1 MSDLEKIRM
10 IPLGGLGEIGMN
22 AMIIAYGRDAIMVDC
37 GVLFPDPEMHG
48 IDLVIPD
55 FSLLKSLDLTLHGY
69 VITHGHEDHIG
80 ALPYA
85 LAVMDA
91 PIFAS
96 RFTCGLIQHKL
107 GEWGMKFS
115 LELVRPRQTMTLG
128 PLELE
133 FLSVTHSIPDGL
145 AIAITTPIG
154 TVIHTGDFK
163 IDHRPVGNERTD
175 LARFGEL
182 GDRGVI
188 ALMSDSTNS
197 EIEGVSQSEASIAE
211 GLEQAMRDA
220 KGRIFIASFASHV
233 YRMQTII
240 EISERLGRKIVL
252 NGRSMVNNARIAREL
267 GVLKV
272 RDDMFVPLE
281 NAKDCDP
288 STLTILTTGSQAEPT
303 SALVKL
309 ANGESHHL
317 SIAEGDLVILSSRSI
332 PGNERPITRAIDGLI
347 RRGAE
352 VLYWQV
358 ARVHTSGHAHKEEQ
372 RLMINL
378 VRPRFFIPIHGELH
392 HLKAHA
398 HTARACQVESER
410 VFTIE
415 DGQSLELAQGDD
427 GEVHARLGERYL
439 ARKIFVDG
447 KGIGDVGDVVLRDRA
462 QLAHAGM
469 VICVVTIDQ
478 TTGDV
483 TQGPDLLTKGI
494 FGDAE
499 HPTLFDEAKQW
510 VRKAL
515 DEHTAEAR
523 RDRVA
528 MEDSIRT
535 ALRRFFRR
543 ELERKPVVLP
553 LVLTV

>member
-1 MSDLEKIRM
+1 MIRL

-22 AMIIAYGRDAIMVDC
+22 AMIVAYENDAIMIDC

-55 FSLLKSLDLTLHGY
+55 FSVLKSLKLKLHGY

-85 LAVMDA
+85 LQVQDA

-107 GEWGMKFS
+107 GEWGLTYA

-128 PLELE
+128 PFELE

-145 AIAITTPIG
+145 AIAIGTPLG

-163 IDHRPVGNERTD
+163 IDHRPVGGETTD

-182 GDRGVI
+182 GDRGVL
-188 ALMSDSTNS
+188 ALLSDSTNA
-197 EIEGVSQSEASIAE
+197 EIEGVSQSEAAIAD

-220 KGRIFIASFASHV
+220 QGRIFIASFASHV

-240 EISERLGRKIVL
+240 DLSQKLGRKIVL
-252 NGRSMVNNARIAREL
+252 NGRSMVNNCRIARDL

-272 RDDMFVPLE
+272 SDDMFVPLE
-281 NAKDCDP
+281 QAKERDP
-288 STLTILTTGSQAEPT
+288 KTLTILTTGSQAEPT
-303 SALVKL
+303 SAIAKL
-309 ANGESHHL
+309 AFGEGQHL
-317 SIAEGDLVILSSRSI
+317 SVNDGDLVIFSSRSI
-332 PGNERPITRAIDGLI
+332 PGNERAITKAIDGLT

-358 ARVHTSGHAHKEEQ
+358 AKVHTSGHAHKEEQ

-378 VRPRFFIPIHGELH
+378 CKPRFFVPIHGELH
-392 HLKAHA
+392 HLKSHA
-398 HTARACQVESER
+398 RTAAACRVDAER

-415 DGQSLELAQGDD
+415 DGQSLELQRGDD
-427 GEVHARLGERYL
+427 GEVHARLGERHV

-447 KGIGDVGDVVLRDRA
+447 KGIGDVGEAVIRDRA

-478 TTGDV
+478 TTGDI

-499 HPTLFDEAKQW
+499 HPTLFEEAKQW
-510 VRKAL
+510 VRKGL
-515 DEHTAEAR
+515 EEHTAEAR
-523 RDRVA
+523 CDRPA
-528 MEDSIRT
+528 MEESIR
-535 ALRRFFRR
+535 ASLRRFFRK

-553 LVLTV
+553 LVLNV

>member
-1 MSDLEKIRM
+1 MIRL

-22 AMIIAYGRDAIMVDC
+22 AMIVAYENDAIMIDC

-55 FSLLKSLDLTLHGY
+55 FSVLKSLKLKLHGY

-85 LAVMDA
+85 LQVQDA

-107 GEWGMKFS
+107 GEWGLTYA

-128 PLELE
+128 PFELE

-145 AIAITTPIG
+145 AIAIGTPLG

-163 IDHRPVGNERTD
+163 IDHRPVGGETTD

-182 GDRGVI
+182 GDRGVL
-188 ALMSDSTNS
+188 ALLSDSTNA
-197 EIEGVSQSEASIAE
+197 EIEGVSQSEAAIAD

-220 KGRIFIASFASHV
+220 QGRIFIASFASHV

-240 EISERLGRKIVL
+240 DLSQKLGRKIVL
-252 NGRSMVNNARIAREL
+252 NGRSMVNNCRIARDL

-272 RDDMFVPLE
+272 SDDMFVPLE
-281 NAKDCDP
+281 QAKERDP
-288 STLTILTTGSQAEPT
+288 KTLTILTTGSQAEPT
-303 SALVKL
+303 SAIAKL
-309 ANGESHHL
+309 AFGEGQHL
-317 SIAEGDLVILSSRSI
+317 SVSDGDLVIFSSRSI
-332 PGNERPITRAIDGLI
+332 PGNERAITKAIDGLT

-358 ARVHTSGHAHKEEQ
+358 AKVHTSGHAHKEEQ

-378 VRPRFFIPIHGELH
+378 CKPRFFVPIHGELH
-392 HLKAHA
+392 HLKSHA
-398 HTARACQVESER
+398 RTAAACRVDAER

-415 DGQSLELAQGDD
+415 DGQSLELQRGDD
-427 GEVHARLGERYL
+427 GEVHARLGERHV

-447 KGIGDVGDVVLRDRA
+447 KGIGDVGEAVIRDRA

-478 TTGDV
+478 TTGDI

-499 HPTLFDEAKQW
+499 HPTLFEEAKQW
-510 VRKAL
+510 VRKGL
-515 DEHTAEAR
+515 EEHTAEAR
-523 RDRVA
+523 CDRPA
-528 MEDSIRT
+528 MEESIR
-535 ALRRFFRR
+535 ASLRRFFRK

-553 LVLTV
+553 LVLNV

>member
-1 MSDLEKIRM
+1 
-10 IPLGGLGEIGMN
+10 LGGLGEIGMN
-22 AMIIAYGRDAIMVDC
+22 AMLVCYGDDAIMIDC
-37 GVLFPDPEMHG
+37 GVLFPDPELHG

-55 FSLLKSLDLTLHGY
+55 FSLLRSLGVKLHGY

-85 LAVMDA
+85 LQVQDA

-107 GEWGMKFS
+107 SEWGLS
-115 LELVRPRQTMTLG
+115 YALELVRPRQTMTLG
-128 PLELE
+128 PFELE

-145 AIAITTPIG
+145 AVAITTPLG
-154 TVIHTGDFK
+154 TVVHTGDFK
-163 IDHRPVGNERTD
+163 IDHRPVGGETTD

-182 GDRGVI
+182 GERGVL
-188 ALMSDSTNS
+188 ALLSDSTNA
-197 EIEGVSQSEASIAE
+197 EIEGVSQSEAAIAD
-211 GLEQAMRDA
+211 GLDQAMRDA
-220 KGRIFIASFASHV
+220 RGRIFIAAFASHV

-240 EISERLGRKIVL
+240 DISARMGRKIVL
-252 NGRSMVNNARIAREL
+252 NGRSMINNMRIARDL

-272 RDDMFVPLE
+272 SDDMFVPLE
-281 NAKDCDP
+281 EAKEKDP
-288 STLTILTTGSQAEPT
+288 ATLTILTTGSQAEPT
-303 SALVKL
+303 SAIAKL
-309 ANGESHHL
+309 AFGEGQHL
-317 SIAEGDLVILSSRSI
+317 SVSDGDLVIFSSRSI
-332 PGNERPITRAIDGLI
+332 PGNERAITKAIDGLT
-347 RRGAE
+347 RRGAD

-378 VRPRFFIPIHGELH
+378 VKPRFFVPIHGELH

-398 HTARACQVESER
+398 HTAKACRVPDER
-410 VFTIE
+410 VFMIE
-415 DGQSLELAQGDD
+415 DGQALELYRGDD
-427 GEVHARLGERYL
+427 GEVHARLGEKVL

-478 TTGDV
+478 ATGDV
-483 TQGPDLLTKGI
+483 TQGPDLLTRGI

-499 HPTLFDEAKQW
+499 HPTLFEEAKLW
-510 VRKAL
+510 VKKAL

-523 RDRVA
+523 RDRPA
-528 MEDSIRT
+528 MEDAIRT
-535 ALRRFFRR
+535 SLRRFFRK

-553 LVLTV
+553 LVLSV